1 VHGYT
6 SGEIIRNRVYLTKS
20 LEVLADFKKI
30 QCFVFDVDGV
40 LTNGTLLIMP
50 GGLMARTMN
59 IKDGYA
65 IQLAIKKGYKI
76 WVISGGNSEEVKDR
90 LNRLG
95 VEDVFMKVSDKA
107 SLLKELAIINN
118 VSLEQVLYMGDDMP
132 DYECMQL
139 VGLPTCPADA
149 VNEIKSIAK
158 YKAVTKGGEGC
169 AREVIEMTLKQ
180 NGHWDLIDHIRAQ

>member
-1 VHGYT
+1 M
-6 SGEIIRNRVYLTKS
+6 
-20 LEVLADFKKI
+20 LADFKKI

-40 LTNGTLLIMP
+40 LTNGTLLIMS

-118 VSLEQVLYMGDDMP
+118 VSLEHVLYMGDDMP
-132 DYECMQL
+132 DYEAMKL
-139 VGLPTCPADA
+139 VGIASCPADA
-149 VNEIKSIAK
+149 VNEIKSISN
-158 YKAVTKGGEGC
+158 YKAVAKGGEGC
-169 AREVIEMTLKQ
+169 AREVIEKTLKL
-180 NGHWDLIDHIRAQ
+180 NDHWDLVDQIRAT